1 MDVGKWK
8 ENTIHI
14 VKLLI
19 IKIRIIVLSVIFENC
34 AVTTNFL
41 LDSNSPRQ
49 DLCFRHTCALGGTG
63 LS

>member
-8 ENTIHI
+8 ENTMLI

-41 LDSNSPRQ
+41 LDSNSPHL
-49 DLCFRHTCALGGTG
+49 DLCFRHTFVLGGTD
-63 LS
+63 LR